1 MHAENK
7 NPSQKTFQEG
17 FNVLRTG
24 IELYMIISKLPC
36 LQAGLQA
43 VQPNSILNLNYRFF
57 W

>member
-24 IELYMIISKLPC
+24 IELYMIISVLC
-36 LQAGLQA
+36 YLQA
-43 VQPNSILNLNYRFF
+43 VLQAVKKDFCKICNY
-57 W
+57 